1 MSRVLYS
8 FAALPLDECLAR
20 FRDPRRFIAFCRTCE
35 RWNACWCCPPLT
47 VDPEAYLR
55 PYSFIT
61 FAAARIFF
69 DDDEIAAANT
79 PEAVR
84 SVTRRALV
92 EQKTRLFDTLL
103 DCENTVRGSV
113 QLASGG
119 CHLCGTCARV
129 RAAPCRHPEKR
140 RFSLDSFGFDLTKI
154 CDSLLNIKLLW
165 SDGASLPRYYTLTHA
180 LLAPRDASEPL
191 RRSLCAARGRNWIA

>member
-92 EQKTRLFDTLL
+92 EQKTRLFDKLL

-113 QLASGG
+113 QLASAVVI
-119 CHLCGTCARV
+119 CAEPAPASARHLAVILKNGAFLLILSV
-129 RAAPCRHPEKR
+129 
-140 RFSLDSFGFDLTKI
+140 LT
-154 CDSLLNIKLLW
+154 
-165 SDGASLPRYYTLTHA
+165 
-180 LLAPRDASEPL
+180 
-191 RRSLCAARGRNWIA
+191 